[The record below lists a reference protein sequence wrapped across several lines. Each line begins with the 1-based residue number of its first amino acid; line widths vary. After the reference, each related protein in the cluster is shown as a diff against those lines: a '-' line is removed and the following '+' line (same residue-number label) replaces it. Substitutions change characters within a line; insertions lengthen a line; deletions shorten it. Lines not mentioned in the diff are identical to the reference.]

1 MMNYALIE
9 DNQVVNIIFLSPL
22 NESDFPNAININDI
36 PVQIGDTFEEGVFYR
51 NGIKILNK
59 EEAIIQ
65 KELNSIA
72 EEVANNE

>member
-9 DNQVVNIIFLSPL
+9 DNQVINIIFLSPL
-22 NESDFPNAININDI
+22 NESDFPNAINIDDI
-36 PVQIGDTFEEGVFYR
+36 PVQIGDTFKEGIFYR
-51 NGIKILNK
+51 NGIKILNR

-72 EEVANNE
+72 EEVVNNE

>member
-1 MMNYALIE
+1 MNYALIE

-22 NESDFPNAININDI
+22 NESDFPNAINIDDI
-36 PVQIGDTFEEGVFYR
+36 PIQIGDTFEEGVFYR
-51 NGIKILNK
+51 NGIKILNR

-65 KELNSIA
+65 KELNSIV

>member
-22 NESDFPNAININDI
+22 NESDFPNAINIDGI

-51 NGIKILNK
+51 NGIKILNR

>member
-1 MMNYALIE
+1 MTNYALIE

-36 PVQIGDTFEEGVFYR
+36 PIQIGDTFEEGVFYR
-51 NGIKILNK
+51 NGIKILNR

-72 EEVANNE
+72 EEVVNNE

>member
-22 NESDFPNAININDI
+22 NESDFPNAINIDDI
-36 PVQIGDTFEEGVFYR
+36 PIQIGDTFEEGVFYR
-51 NGIKILNK
+51 NGIKILNR

>member
-1 MMNYALIE
+1 MNYALIE

-22 NESDFPNAININDI
+22 NESDFPNAINIDDI
-36 PVQIGDTFEEGVFYR
+36 PIQIGDTFEEGVFYR
-51 NGIKILNK
+51 NGIKILNR